1 MFFTRR
7 FLEGGDLWLTATDR
21 SAGGLSLAIC
31 ATGWGRLKPYT
42 TFTLQPPSQLFKQ
55 PVYYVVIAC

>member
-1 MFFTRR
+1 MFFIRR
-7 FLEGGDLWLTATDR
+7 FVKGDALRLTATER

-55 PVYYVVIAC
+55 PVYCVVIPG